1 MAKKKLDNQKKET
14 KVHMGANSIYPFIPK
29 PFEGPGKSMHTPSNL
44 VDAFSV
50 SPGTDEATKATSGK
64 KFGAK

>member
-1 MAKKKLDNQKKET
+1 MAKKLDNKKKES
-14 KVHMGANSIYPFIPK
+14 KSHMGGRSIYPLIPK

-44 VDAFSV
+44 VDAFTV
-50 SPGTDEATKATSGK
+50 SPGVDEATKATSGK